1 MSPTVTVPW
10 GSWYEDTTLKLD
22 FPPDFD
28 VELCTIRDGVALR
41 PDEIKASVRSPI
53 NSKSLREMAE
63 GAKSAVIAVDD
74 ITRPTPAAEV
84 LPFILE
90 ELSSISQQN
99 IKILISL
106 GAHRPMVRQELEKK
120 LGSEILESLDVEQHH
135 PYENLVDLG
144 TSSRGTPISINRNFL
159 EADLKL
165 AVGGVMPH
173 PYMGFSGGAKLVVPG
188 LAGMETLRSNHSA
201 AITGI
206 SGGLGDP
213 DVEARKDIEEIG
225 LKAGLEF
232 TCNVVVN
239 SRREIAGLFCGDPMD
254 SHRAAA
260 RFYQEIY
267 KTSVQNAP
275 FDILLLN
282 AYPKDTELLQAGNVF
297 NCYRMRSSALV
308 KENGTLVVTT
318 CCSTG
323 RGHHSL
329 HGKDMQLYRT
339 PIEKK
344 YLKGRDLL
352 VLSPNIN
359 QNDFEISFWNG
370 YTFCRTWKEVL
381 EYLERKHNHSN
392 RVGIFPTAPM
402 QMLQ

>member
-1 MSPTVTVPW
+1 LTAATVPW
-10 GSWYEDTTLKLD
+10 GSWYEETTLKLD
-22 FPPDFD
+22 FPPNFD
-28 VELCTIRDGVALR
+28 VELCTIRDAPGLP

-53 NSKSLREMAE
+53 NSKSLKELAE
-63 GAKSAVIAVDD
+63 KAQSAVIAVDD
-74 ITRPTPAAEV
+74 ITRPTPAGKV
-84 LPFILE
+84 LPLILK
-90 ELSSISQQN
+90 ELATISQQN

-120 LGSEILESLDVEQHH
+120 LGPEIVATMDVEQHH

-144 TSSRGTPISINRNFL
+144 TSSRGTPISINRKFW

-165 AVGGVMPH
+165 AVGAVMPH
-173 PYMGFSGGAKLVVPG
+173 PYMGFSGGTKLVVPG
-188 LAGMETLRSNHSA
+188 LAGMETLRSNHSDA
-201 AITGI
+201 VTGI

-225 LKAGLEF
+225 LKAGLKF

-239 SRREIAGLFCGDPMD
+239 SRREIAGLFCGHPVD

-260 RFYQEIY
+260 RFCQKIY
-267 KTSVQNAP
+267 KTSVQNSP
-275 FDILLLN
+275 YDVLLLN

-297 NCYRMRSSALV
+297 NCYRMRSSSLL
-308 KENGTLVVTT
+308 KENGTLVIAT

-329 HGKDMQLYRT
+329 HGKDMQLYRS
-339 PIEKK
+339 PVEKK
-344 YLKGRDLL
+344 YLNGRDLL

-359 QNDFEISFWNG
+359 QNDFEVSFWNG
-370 YTFCRTWKEVL
+370 YTFCRTWKEAL
-381 EYLERKHNHSN
+381 EHLERKHNHSN
-392 RVGIFPTAPM
+392 RVGIFPTAPL
-402 QMLQ
+402 QMPQ

>member
-41 PDEIKASVRSPI
+41 PDEIQAGVRSPI

-120 LGSEILESLDVEQHH
+120 LGPEIVATLDVEQHH
-135 PYENLVDLG
+135 PHENLADLG

-165 AVGGVMPH
+165 SVGAVMPH
-173 PYMGFSGGAKLVVPG
+173 PYMGFSGGTKLVVPG

-225 LKAGLEF
+225 LKAGLKF

-239 SRREIAGLFCGDPMD
+239 SRREIAGLFCGDPVD

-260 RFYQEIY
+260 RFCQEIY
-267 KTSVQNAP
+267 ETSVQNAP
-275 FDILLLN
+275 FDVLLLN

-297 NCYRMRSSALV
+297 NCYRMGSSPLV
-308 KENGTLVVTT
+308 KENGTVLILT

-323 RGHHSL
+323 RGYHSL

-339 PIEKK
+339 PGEKK
-344 YLKGRDLL
+344 YLNGRELL
-352 VLSPNIN
+352 VFSPNIN
-359 QNDFEISFWNG
+359 QMDFQVSFWDR
-370 YTFCRTWKEVL
+370 YSFCTTWTEVL
-381 EYLERKHNHSN
+381 EHLDRKHNHSKL
-392 RVGIFPTAPM
+392 VGVFPVAPL
-402 QMLQ
+402 QMPQ